1 MLSVKINEDNYTF
14 CWGTLAF
21 RRTCDE
27 LGIEL
32 SDLDIGLLSGN
43 DLYWHK
49 LSYNALIVHEL
60 TFNNGI
66 RLVGDQFESFNFY
79 QYVYW
84 IDNEAGEG
92 MNSKISDSYKNS
104 KYLGKTMQAWYDELA
119 ERINSMNDEPEKK
132 EIKKKKERSLK

>member
-1 MLSVKINEDNYTF
+1 MLSIKINNDKYTF

-27 LGIEL
+27 LGITL
-32 SDLDIGLLSGN
+32 SDLDIGLLNGD

-60 TFNNGI
+60 TFNEGG
-66 RLVGDQFESFNFY
+66 RLVGEQFEGFNFY
-79 QYVYW
+79 QYVNW
-84 IDNEAGEG
+84 LDNSDPKTNTE
-92 MNSKISDSYKNS
+92 ISDSYKNS

-119 ERINSMNDEPEKK
+119 ERINSMNDEPAK
-132 EIKKKKERSLK
+132 EVKKKKERSLK